1 MRRVQTEEHP
11 TLPIGNL
18 RIVLPQHLEPTFD
31 RAWSLRIRTSDSPI
45 PKCLIW
51 RARRDCFGACGPS
64 SSATLRTAAAPCA
77 AASNPAQ
84 APGCRTRLVGLPG
97 VRITTPIRRCRRRVL
112 GQGKQ
117 WCARRDCFGACGPSS
132 SATLRTAAAPCAAA
146 SNPAQAPGCRTRLV
160 GLPGVRIT
168 TPIRRCRRRV
178 LGQGKQWCAR
188 RDSNSRPPGS

>member
-1 MRRVQTEEHP
+1 MGGQMGSTRRERQK
-11 TLPIGNL
+11 
-18 RIVLPQHLEPTFD
+18 FD

-51 RARRDCFGACGPS
+51 RARRDCFGA
-64 SSATLRTAAAPCA
+64 ALVLRYAAD
-77 AASNPAQ
+77 
-84 APGCRTRLVGLPG
+84 
-97 VRITTPIRRCRRRVL
+97 RRRALRGSVQPGAGAGL
-112 GQGKQ
+112 SNSPCWSAGSSNLDAEPSVPTKGSRARKI

-178 LGQGKQWCAR
+178 LGQGNQWCAR